1 MNRFF
6 VENPGFGAAVVE
18 GEDFKHLASVLRLKK
33 GDCVMLSD
41 GRGNECEGEIDRV
54 EPGKAQVKTG
64 PWRPCAAEPAHR
76 ITLFQCLPKAGKME
90 IILQKCTELGVSA
103 LVPTLC
109 ASLTAA
115 EVARLLQGEVMR
127 MALPHAPITAVLT
140 LQTAALA
147 VACAI
152 LSIVFCV
159 AVHRTG
165 HLAERFLKNPYLRAV
180 VLGAALLGLTLLS
193 GGRRF
198 NGAGMDFVER
208 AVAGEAVPW
217 YAFGRDH
224 IKLLRYSQ
232 YRVQSNFSRQHDI
245 IYGFLIDR

>member
-64 PWRPCAAEPAHR
+64 PWRPCAAEPTHR

-103 LVPTLC
+103 LVPTL
-109 ASLTAA
+109 S
-115 EVARLLQGEVMR
+115 AR
-127 MALPHAPITAVLT
+127 
-140 LQTAALA
+140 
-147 VACAI
+147 
-152 LSIVFCV
+152 CV
-159 AVHRTG
+159 VQPG
-165 HLAERFLKNPYLRAV
+165 K
-180 VLGAALLGLTLLS
+180 
-193 GGRRF
+193 
-198 NGAGMDFVER
+198 DF
-208 AVAGEAVPW
+208 
-217 YAFGRDH
+217 DK
-224 IKLLRYSQ
+224 KLLRYRKVAREAAMQSHRGIVPQ
-232 YRVQSNFSRQHDI
+232 VLPLVELKKADLSGFDTVYVAYEGEKGLTLKAAMGDKPGRRVALFVGPEG
-245 IYGFLIDR
+245 GFEAEEVASLEAKGARAVSLGPRILRTETAGMAMVAQMLFELGE